1 MRTASLQ
8 LRVSTTLRNIL
19 EPCPPIERLAP
30 STPPPSPDA
39 PAVEQPI
46 PNRCASSPICQPQAR
61 ACTYGVVQSRRS
73 LPFLPVLG
81 RTARSTVLGSDTS
94 KPERSR
100 EAEGSKAIEGEGGYG
115 GGVLRSPAGHGVRNS
130 DLALQLF
137 AHQRG
142 PTPAAGPRLYK
153 LLRAHRHH
161 HRTRPRPDRVDET
174 AICLAI
180 AMSWSARRR
189 RALAL
194 ARSFRVRASARWTS
208 LLARAFCFY
217 SSQTRDVSR
226 PARWAPRTASGCS
239 LIDSS
244 PA

>member
-1 MRTASLQ
+1 M
-8 LRVSTTLRNIL
+8 
-19 EPCPPIERLAP
+19 
-30 STPPPSPDA
+30 
-39 PAVEQPI
+39 
-46 PNRCASSPICQPQAR
+46 
-61 ACTYGVVQSRRS
+61 
-73 LPFLPVLG
+73 
-81 RTARSTVLGSDTS
+81 LGSDTS

-100 EAEGSKAIEGEGGYG
+100 EAEGSKASEGEGGCA